1 MCDQNVNVSEHHTS
15 LTHPVA
21 I

>member
-1 MCDQNVNVSEHHTS
+1 MFDQNVNVSEHHTS